1 VVATGSVLSSAANI
15 LEDGLKLEW
24 AFFAFVL
31 GTLTMHIGLVALT
44 VALATRGR
52 ERHFALIPAGTSAAI
67 LLFVVAGG
75 PVMLATWL
83 AAAALALNFA
93 RGSRPAPLPSR

>member
-1 VVATGSVLSSAANI
+1 
-15 LEDGLKLEW
+15 
-24 AFFAFVL
+24 
-31 GTLTMHIGLVALT
+31 MHIGLLALT

-52 ERHFALIPAGTSAAI
+52 ERHLALIPAGTSAAI